1 MIYFYSDPHF
11 FHDNI
16 IRLGN
21 RPFADREDMHRSLT
35 DRYNA
40 LVTDDD
46 DVYFLGDLAFNRKK
60 IKTRELKGSMVSSII
75 RRLGGRKY
83 LVTGNHDDWLMADPS
98 FDRSVFSWIAP
109 SFEFS
114 SGPWKLLLVHDP
126 ADYLHDPETGADPK
140 MILADD
146 EILIYG
152 HVHQNTPPDAP
163 ARSACVCVEQIDYAP
178 ISVDS
183 AIDLALGSAG

>member
-21 RPFADREDMHRSLT
+21 RPFADSEEMHRTLI

-40 LVTDDD
+40 LVNDDD
-46 DVYFLGDLAFNRKK
+46 EVYFLGDLAFNRKK
-60 IKTRELKGSMVSSII
+60 IKNGELKGAMVSSII

-83 LVTGNHDDWLMADPS
+83 LVTGNHDDWLLADSS
-98 FDRSVFSWIAP
+98 FDRNAFSWIRS

-114 SGPWKLLLVHDP
+114 SGPWKLKLVHDP
-126 ADYLHDPETGADPK
+126 ASYLHDPETGAAPELT
-140 MILADD
+140 LADD
-146 EILIYG
+146 EILVYG
-152 HVHQNTPPDAP
+152 HVHQNTPEDAP
-163 ARSACVCVEQIDYAP
+163 ERSVCVCVEQIGYAP
-178 ISVDS
+178 ISIDA
-183 AIDLALGSAG
+183 AIDLAVGTAG